1 MPPPPPRRCLPAGNV
16 RPEQT
21 GSGGVPTP
29 YPLATQQWAAPVG
42 RTSRSS
48 PLPVVLRRSGV
59 HVFAQ
64 PGRYAERLGTMRR
77 GERVALR
84 EVISWPGKDS
94 LRVGR
99 IRYQPA
105 GATESVAGWIVL
117 VKADG
122 EQIIKELARIANPY
136 YYINRAPTQ
145 KSII

>member
-64 PGRYAERLGTMRR
+64 PGRYAERFGTMRR
-77 GERVALR
+77 GPLPVSSDTDGAKIRVKNTTFLR
-84 EVISWPGKDS
+84 S
-94 LRVGR
+94 
-99 IRYQPA
+99 
-105 GATESVAGWIVL
+105 
-117 VKADG
+117 
-122 EQIIKELARIANPY
+122 
-136 YYINRAPTQ
+136 
-145 KSII
+145 

>member
-122 EQIIKELARIANPY
+122 GHIIICFTIKELAVGP
-136 YYINRAPTQ
+136 
-145 KSII
+145 

>member
-1 MPPPPPRRCLPAGNV
+1 M

-136 YYINRAPTQ
+136 NFSRNWLE
-145 KSII
+145 

>member
-1 MPPPPPRRCLPAGNV
+1 MPRRLTS
-16 RPEQT
+16 RLL
-21 GSGGVPTP
+21 P

-64 PGRYAERLGTMRR
+64 PGRYAERFGTMRR

-122 EQIIKELARIANPY
+122 GHIIICFTIKELAVGP
-136 YYINRAPTQ
+136 
-145 KSII
+145 